1 MSYGL
6 TPGGFIRKPRSVIVS
21 EMEAEARA
29 RFGETVN
36 LTERSPLGLFIG
48 TVATSIDDVWK
59 LSESVYY
66 SAYVD
71 TATGESLDR
80 VGAYI
85 GIVRRAAVAATGEI
99 TVSGDDDTIVPIGF
113 RVETE
118 SGIEFY
124 VSAYGT
130 IAAGSVTVPVAAVVA
145 GRAGNVAA
153 GTITEIPIP
162 YTGIDSVTNAAATTG
177 GLRIETDAEFRQ
189 RYKQR
194 VAIGGASTIDS
205 IRASLRNIT
214 GVRGAIVVENNT
226 DTVDGDGRPAHSFE
240 SYVLGDSV
248 ADETIGNA
256 LLTIKAAGIQAYGT
270 TTVTVQDS
278 AGTDHTIG
286 FTRAAAVGVEVEAAI
301 TTNALYPPD
310 GDARVVTEIVK
321 YIGGVD
327 ADGVLYPGLSMGD
340 DVIVSRIARAI
351 YNVPGVTDVVVEI
364 CEVGGTPA
372 GNNIAIAI
380 NEIAE
385 VDHTNIMATSS

>member
-1 MSYGL
+1 
-6 TPGGFIRKPRSVIVS
+6 
-21 EMEAEARA
+21 MEAEART
-29 RFGETVN
+29 RFGEAVN

-48 TVATSIDDVWK
+48 TVATSIDDAWK
-59 LSESVYY
+59 LAESVYY

-85 GIVRRAAVAATGEI
+85 GIVRRPAVRATGEV

-124 VSAYGT
+124 VSEYGT

-145 GRAGNVAA
+145 GRAGNVAI
-153 GTITEIPIP
+153 GTITEIPTPMI
-162 YTGIDSVTNAAATTG
+162 GISSVTNAAATTG
-177 GLRIETDAEFRQ
+177 GLRIETDAEFRA
-189 RYKQR
+189 RYKKR
-194 VAIGGASTIDS
+194 VAIAGAGTIDS
-205 IRASLRNIT
+205 IRATLRDIE

-240 SYVLGDSV
+240 SYVLGPSV
-248 ADETIGNA
+248 TDEEIGLA
-256 LLTIKAAGIQAYGT
+256 LLGVKSGGIQAFG
-270 TTVTVQDS
+270 VSSVVVQDD
-278 AGTDHTIG
+278 AGSDHTIG
-286 FTRAAAVGVEVEAAI
+286 FTRATAVDIEVGATI
-301 TTNALYPPD
+301 TTNALYPSD
-310 GDARVVTEIVK
+310 GDTRVVTEIVK
-321 YIGGVD
+321 YIGGDD
-327 ADGVLYPGLSMGD
+327 ADGSVYPGLTMGD

-364 CEVGGTPA
+364 CVSGGVLGSA
-372 GNNIAIAI
+372 NIEIEI

-385 VDHTNIMATSS
+385 VDHADITVISS